1 MTLFL
6 HSLHRL
12 ETEEDFMRNAEV
24 KRRLISELSLA
35 VKEVWWFVFLIIL
48 LYKVQ
53 IRCRASAM
61 LDSILVRVDC
71 GTV

>member
-6 HSLHRL
+6 RSLHRL
-12 ETEEDFMRNAEV
+12 ETEDDFVRNAEV

-35 VKEVWWFVFLIIL
+35 VKEVWWLVFLLIL

-53 IRCRASAM
+53 FRCHASAM
-61 LDSILVRVDC
+61 PDSIPVRVDC
-71 GTV
+71 SMV

>member
-35 VKEVWWFVFLIIL
+35 VKEVWWFVFLVIL
-48 LYKVQ
+48 LYKIQ
-53 IRCRASAM
+53 IRCHASAV